1 MSCSVGCTWACALRR
16 KMYDP
21 QRVEGTSP
29 SGLLLTESIKQHLG
43 SLCQP
48 IPPLEISMLHF
59 TLVSKKIQSQ
69 AEQLPN
75 LEIWGGGP
83 NAGWGQV
90 LLN

>member
-1 MSCSVGCTWACALRR
+1 
-16 KMYDP
+16 
-21 QRVEGTSP
+21 
-29 SGLLLTESIKQHLG
+29 
-43 SLCQP
+43 
-48 IPPLEISMLHF
+48 MLHF

-75 LEIWGGGP
+75 FDILGGGQIWGGGP